1 MKVTEGCKKLE
12 KQVVDLAQELN
23 DSRSRETEMEQQLRL
38 REQQFS
44 WRVTELEKSSKETV
58 LGLNS
63 IVKAH
68 QSISEKYLFAPSS
81 HK

>member
-1 MKVTEGCKKLE
+1 VAEGCKKLE
-12 KQVVDLAQELN
+12 QQVVDLAQELN
-23 DSRSRETEMEQQLRL
+23 DSRSRETEMEHQLRL

-68 QSISEKYLFAPSS
+68 QSISEKYLVELWLGI
-81 HK
+81 

>member
-1 MKVTEGCKKLE
+1 VAEGCKKLE
-12 KQVVDLAQELN
+12 QQVVDLAQELN
-23 DSRSRETEMEQQLRL
+23 DSRSRETEMGHQLRL

-68 QSISEKYLFAPSS
+68 QSISEKYLVELWLGI
-81 HK
+81 